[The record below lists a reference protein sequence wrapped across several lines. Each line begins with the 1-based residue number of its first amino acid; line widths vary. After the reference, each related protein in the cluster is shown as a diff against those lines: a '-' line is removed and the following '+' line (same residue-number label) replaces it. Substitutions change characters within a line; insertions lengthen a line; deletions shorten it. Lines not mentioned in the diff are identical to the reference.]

1 MIARDYSQIP
11 RGQFGF
17 IDLLRG
23 PAALLVLY
31 SHFVGV
37 YLASI
42 HQTYWLKQW
51 VDSLFVRPLVIVDQ
65 FGQLG
70 VMVFF
75 LISGFI
81 ITHVARSESGLR
93 FGIRRVF
100 RIYPAYWLVGV
111 VVVGFGIAGTG
122 FQLTWLHSWVDVLRM
137 VTITNYL
144 HAPQHLVLGVGWTLQ
159 IEVMYYALVAC
170 VTPLL
175 RRAPTWALLVEL
187 AFVFAV
193 IASAHRFGADWYL
206 FAANVSYLP
215 YMLIGQAVY
224 LYWAGGLAGKRAFV
238 LGWICYFAAVFGMF
252 RVLTGQL
259 QPTQS
264 RALCLVLALG
274 VFVWALNYGHR
285 IGLMRIPKFFSDI
298 SYSLYLIHGPLGL
311 FLIVKLQPLIGF
323 GNAAAI
329 ATVVSIASAAAIHY
343 VFERPCIRLG
353 RKLSNRLQRHEPAV
367 TDQPANEKAGAC
379 APALK

>member
-1 MIARDYSQIP
+1 MIARSYTEIP

-51 VDSLFVRPLVIVDQ
+51 VDAAFVRPLVIVDQ

-81 ITHVARSESGLR
+81 ITHVARSENAVR

-100 RIYPAYWLVGV
+100 RIYPGYWVAAIIV
-111 VVVGFGIAGTG
+111 VAFGISGTG
-122 FQLTWLHSWVDVLRM
+122 FQLAWLRDWADVTRIA
-137 VTITNYL
+137 TITNYL

-159 IEVMYYALVAC
+159 IEMMYYVLIAC
-170 VTPLL
+170 VTPLI
-175 RRAPTWALLVEL
+175 RRAPFWAMVVEL
-187 AFVFAV
+187 VFVFAV
-193 IASAHRFGADWYL
+193 IGHAHSFGDDWYL
-206 FAANVSYLP
+206 FAANVAYLP

-224 LYWAGGLAGKRAFV
+224 LYWAGGLRGHSAFV
-238 LGWICYFAAVFGMF
+238 LGWACYLAAVFGMY
-252 RVLTGQL
+252 RILTTFL
-259 QPTQS
+259 QPTES
-264 RALCLVLALG
+264 RILCLVLALG
-274 VFVWALNYGHR
+274 IFVWALNYGHR
-285 IGLMRIPKFFSDI
+285 IGLMRAPKFFSNI

-311 FLIVKLQPLIGF
+311 WLIAKLHPLIGY
-323 GNAAAI
+323 GNALALA
-329 ATVVSIASAAAIHY
+329 VVASITAAAAIHY
-343 VFERPCIRLG
+343 VVERPCIRLG
-353 RKLSNRLQRHEPAV
+353 RNLSNRLKKQEPVA
-367 TDQPANEKAGAC
+367 AAS
-379 APALK
+379 